1 MKKSINAILAFLSWA
16 LLMGAL
22 DQGEWVL
29 SLAMM
34 GTLAACFL
42 IEADK
47 I

>member
-1 MKKSINAILAFLSWA
+1 MKKSINAILAFTSWA

-22 DQGEWVL
+22 DQGEWML

-34 GTLAACFL
+34 GTLATCFL
-42 IEADK
+42 IEAEL

>member
-1 MKKSINAILAFLSWA
+1 MKKSLNAVLAFVSWA

-34 GTLAACFL
+34 GTLATCFL
-42 IEADK
+42 IEAEL